1 MTKKTKEE
9 TQIYLEAF
17 LPNAVGDI
25 LESYQN
31 FLNDKD
37 SEKNE
42 EFLKFHKA
50 CKAAITNIEQLLK
63 LYKWIDAQEDKSP
76 HDEDI
81 KLLLESSRKD
91 LKERGYV

>member
-9 TQIYLEAF
+9 TRIYLEAF

-25 LESYQN
+25 LESYQD
-31 FLNDKD
+31 FLNGKD

-50 CKAAITNIEQLLK
+50 CKVATTNIEQLLK
-63 LYKWIDAQEDKSP
+63 LYKWIEEQADKLPHED
-76 HDEDI
+76 DI
-81 KLLLESSRKD
+81 KLLIEASRD
-91 LKERGYV
+91 RLKNTKKN